1 MLIKQEVL
9 KSFKEMPDEFS
20 IDDAVD
26 KLIVINKIQK
36 AEAEIKAGK
45 GLTTNQA
52 MKKLKKWLN

>member
-1 MLIKQEVL
+1 MLTKQTVI

-36 AEAEIKAGK
+36 AETEIKAGK
-45 GLTTNQA
+45 GLTTNRA